1 MEKYR
6 LSAPDDVRQYLNQ
19 DITEGKPTLL
29 ILLFIWSL
37 SLNSVNVPVVLQSM
51 SAVQVVIKAAV

>member
-6 LSAPDDVRQYLNQ
+6 LSEPDLVRLYLNQ
-19 DITEGKPTLL
+19 DIIEGSQRLSLYFTC
-29 ILLFIWSL
+29 SL

-51 SAVQVVIKAAV
+51 SAVQVVIKTAF